1 MTAQR
6 QRINTPNQDDK
17 PSVVEEEEDLE
28 LPLFDTYTIATATN
42 NFSFTNKI
50 GEGGF
55 GPVYK
60 VLSHYIYELI
70 VKKKKKLLN
79 AFELFNLVM
88 MNCTCLS
95 LVS

>member
-6 QRINTPNQDDK
+6 QRVNNPNQDDK
-17 PSVVEEEEDLE
+17 PSVAVEDEDLE
-28 LPLFDTYTIATATN
+28 LPLFDLYSIATATN

-60 VLSHYIYELI
+60 VISQYIYELI
-70 VKKKKKLLN
+70 CTVKRSDSILLN
-79 AFELFNLVM
+79 CFLLVM
-88 MNCTCLS
+88 MSCIP
-95 LVS
+95 VG